1 MNHRPFA
8 LARQVNF
15 LSGEQNYCW
24 THYLSGYRDLRRG
37 PLCWVTQQYPSFVRI
52 HKQYAI
58 NPDHLVGLHKQ
69 PRYRQRP
76 LVEVELRGG
85 IRLPVAQSRLIYLWP
100 RLNGLLRAITGLEG
114 IPETLDAKPL
124 FPFAHEPTASV

>member
-37 PLCWVTQQYPSFVRI
+37 PLCWVTQHYPSFVRI

-58 NPDHLVGLHKQ
+58 NPDHLVGLHRQ

-85 IRLPVAQSRLIYLWP
+85 IRLPVAQSRLSDLWP
-100 RLNGLLRAITGLEG
+100 RLNGSVRATTGLEC
-114 IPETLDAKPL
+114 IPDLPDKEPL
-124 FPFAHEPTASV
+124 FTFEHEPTASV

>member
-1 MNHRPFA
+1 MNHRPFT
-8 LARQVNF
+8 LARQVSF

-37 PLCWVTQQYPSFVRI
+37 ALCWVTQQYPSFVRI

-58 NPDHLVGLHKQ
+58 NPDYLVGLHRQ

-85 IRLPVAQSRLIYLWP
+85 IRLPVAQSRLLYLWP
-100 RLNGLLRAITGLEG
+100 RLKGLVRVTTDSEC
-114 IPETLDAKPL
+114 IPETEDAEL
-124 FPFAHEPTASV
+124 FFPFAHEPTASV